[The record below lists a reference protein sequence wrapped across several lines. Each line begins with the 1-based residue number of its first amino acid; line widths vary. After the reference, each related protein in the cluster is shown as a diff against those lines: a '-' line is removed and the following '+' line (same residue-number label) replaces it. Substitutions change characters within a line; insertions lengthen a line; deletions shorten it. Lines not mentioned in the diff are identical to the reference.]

1 MALSVLP
8 SRRRNELP
16 QSERVVIVGG
26 AGFIGKRLTALL
38 ANQGCHVVVVSRSSG
53 GRRSNDPRIEY
64 QSGNVTDR
72 DRMSELVSGASVVYN
87 LAVSAGRLWADW
99 ERELIAGDMNLA
111 DACLEKGV
119 RRLIYTSTT
128 AAIYLGGPGT
138 VTEATLGNE
147 ASRKDRGDYC
157 KAKSIVE
164 NKLIELHRTRKLPVV
179 ILRPAVV
186 MGPGGMMVHPALG
199 DRVSDIHLLGFGR
212 GNTPL
217 PCVLV
222 DDVAQALLLA
232 KDAPEIDGMTF
243 NLAGDVR
250 PSAAEFVDILRKR
263 TKRNFQFHPRSMWNI
278 CGAELGRY
286 LIKKVVRKP
295 DNRMVPFR
303 DLRSASLVTQL
314 DCSLAK
320 QKLGWKP
327 VADQEEF
334 YRQAVD
340 VFVRPIP
347 PGDVRLE
354 AAA

>member
-1 MALSVLP
+1 M
-8 SRRRNELP
+8 P
-16 QSERVVIVGG
+16 QSERVVIIGG

-38 ANQGCHVVVVSRSSG
+38 ANQGCQVAVVSRSAGKHSS
-53 GRRSNDPRIEY
+53 SNPRIEY
-64 QSGNVTDR
+64 QSGATTDR
-72 DRMSELVSGASVVYN
+72 ARMSELIAGASVVYN
-87 LAVSAGRLWADW
+87 LAVAAGKGWADW
-99 ERELIAGDMNLA
+99 ERDLITGDMNVA
-111 DACLEKGV
+111 EACLEHGV

-128 AAIYLGGPGT
+128 AAIYLGKPGT
-138 VTEATLGNE
+138 ATEATLGNE
-147 ASRKDRGDYC
+147 ASRTDRGDYC
-157 KAKSIVE
+157 KAKSITE
-164 NKLIELHRTRKLPVV
+164 NKLLEMHRSRKLPVV

-199 DRVSDIHLLGFGR
+199 DRVSDVHLLGFGK

-232 KDAPEIDGMTF
+232 KDAPDIEGLTF
-243 NLAGDVR
+243 NLVGDVR
-250 PSAAEFVDILRKR
+250 PTASEFVDVLRQR
-263 TKRNFQFHPRSMWNI
+263 TRRNFQFHPRSMWGI
-278 CGAELGRY
+278 CAGELSRY
-286 LIKKVVRKP
+286 LIKKAVRKP
-295 DNRMVPFR
+295 DNRMVAFR
-303 DLRSASLVTQL
+303 DLRSGSLATQL

-347 PGDVRLE
+347 DGDIRLE
-354 AAA
+354 AAE

>member
-1 MALSVLP
+1 
-8 SRRRNELP
+8 LP
-16 QSERVVIVGG
+16 QSERVVIIGG

-53 GRRSNDPRIEY
+53 NRRSNDPGVEY
-64 QSGNVTDR
+64 QSGSVTDR
-72 DRMSELVSGASVVYN
+72 ARMSEVVAGASVVYN
-87 LAVSAGRLWADW
+87 LAVSAGRVWADW
-99 ERELIAGDMNLA
+99 ERDLIAGDMNLA
-111 DACLEKGV
+111 EACLEHGV

-128 AAIYLGGPGT
+128 AAIYLGKTGT
-138 VTEATLGNE
+138 ATEATLGNE
-147 ASRKDRGDYC
+147 ASRNDRGDYC

-164 NKLIELHRTRKLPVV
+164 NKLIEMHRSRKLPVV

-199 DRVSDIHLLGFGR
+199 DRVSDIHLLGFGK

-232 KDAPEIDGMTF
+232 KDAPDIDGLTF
-243 NLAGDVR
+243 NLVGDVR
-250 PSAAEFVDILRKR
+250 PSAAEFVGILRKR
-263 TKRNFQFHPRSMWNI
+263 TRRNFQFHPRSMFGI
-278 CGAELGRY
+278 CAGELSRY
-286 LIKKVVRKP
+286 LIKKAVRKP

-303 DLRSASLVTQL
+303 DLRSGSLVTQL

-327 VADQEEF
+327 VADEKEF

-340 VFVRPIP
+340 VFVRPVP
-347 PGDVRLE
+347 AGDIRLE
-354 AAA
+354 AAD